1 MKIPENKKYCVMF
14 SMLGFFSGILYGNLV
29 SKNYIMSMG
38 IFNAFFLE
46 QYRQTDIRTTE
57 YVWYIIRIRLMP
69 LPVLIISGTTKVR
82 KVVVYAFLLWTCFLG
97 GILLTSAVMNMGVK
111 GLILCLIG
119 MIPQAVFYTGGYLI
133 LLWYIL
139 AYPINRWN
147 ISKTICLALCMLLGI
162 LTECYVNPGIMQLFL
177 QTL

>member
-97 GILLTSAVMNMGVK
+97 GILLTSAVMKMGVK
-111 GLILCLIG
+111 
-119 MIPQAVFYTGGYLI
+119 
-133 LLWYIL
+133 
-139 AYPINRWN
+139 
-147 ISKTICLALCMLLGI
+147 
-162 LTECYVNPGIMQLFL
+162 
-177 QTL
+177 